1 MKIIVIALIA
11 SVLVASCTPQTAEDQ
26 LAVQLENCTDYG
38 YGNVVMDNL
47 PLGEGLDVK
56 RIKELVK
63 FSSQSFADKLVAKYK
78 YRDEFKWCRYKSR
91 DILKS
96 LYSSPRQR
104 TIDSPFIK
112 EVKKFQKELENYSKE
127 LESY

>member
-1 MKIIVIALIA
+1 M
-11 SVLVASCTPQTAEDQ
+11 LVASCAPQTAEDK
-26 LAVQLENCTDYG
+26 LAVQFENCADYE
-38 YGNVVMDNL
+38 YVIIIIDNL
-47 PLGEGLDVK
+47 PLG
-56 RIKELVK
+56 KEQRLK
-63 FSSQSFADKLVAKYK
+63 KLEDYYEFNRQSFADKLIAKYK
-78 YRDEFKWCRYKSR
+78 YRDAFAECRYKSR

-96 LYSSPRQR
+96 LYSSPRER

>member
-1 MKIIVIALIA
+1 MKIIIIALIA
-11 SVLVASCTPQTAEDQ
+11 SVLVASCAPQTAEDK
-26 LAVQLENCTDYG
+26 LAVQFENCADYE
-38 YGNVVMDNL
+38 YGIIIIDNL
-47 PLGEGLDVK
+47 PLG
-56 RIKELVK
+56 KEQRLK
-63 FSSQSFADKLVAKYK
+63 KLEDYYEFNRQSFADKLVAKYK
-78 YRDEFKWCRYKSR
+78 YRDEFKWCRYKSD

-112 EVKKFQKELENYSKE
+112 EIKKFQKELENYSKE